1 MDFLV
6 FRIFAPM
13 ASWGEPAVGDTRPSA
28 TYPGR
33 SAILGL
39 LAGALG
45 IPREDESRQA
55 TLRDAVEVAVK
66 QYSPGVLIRDYHT
79 TQVPGRTAAKGVR
92 SRREEVNALR
102 KEKRPPTI
110 LSSRE
115 YRCDGYWTV
124 AIRLVDSSRWT
135 LADLEAALR
144 RPGFIPFL
152 GRKSCPLAAPLDP
165 RIVTTAGVRE
175 ALSQSFPAITF
186 TPPGLK
192 PDDEHRRMRLGR
204 EVLYAW
210 EGEGGDIKARELHHR
225 HDQPLNRGRWQFTSR
240 REKRHRMREEN

>member
-13 ASWGEPAVGDTRPSA
+13 ASWGEAAVGGTRPSA

-33 SAILGL
+33 SAVLGL

-45 IPREDESRQA
+45 IPREDEPRQA
-55 TLRDAVEVAVK
+55 ALRDAVEVAVK

-92 SRREEVNALR
+92 SRRDALAVPKAR
-102 KEKRPPTI
+102 LHTI
-110 LSSRE
+110 LSTRE

-124 AIRLVDSSRWT
+124 AIRLADSSRWT
-135 LADLEAALR
+135 LAELEAALR
-144 RPGFIPFL
+144 RPGFIPYL

-165 RIVTTAGVRE
+165 RMVTTAGVRE
-175 ALSQSFPAITF
+175 ALSQSFPAITS
-186 TPPGLK
+186 
-192 PDDEHRRMRLGR
+192 PDLEPDERRRLRLGP
-204 EVLYAW
+204 EVAYAW
-210 EGEGGDIKARELHHR
+210 EGEGGDITASELRHR
-225 HDQPLNRGRWQFTSR
+225 HDQPLHRGRWQFTAR
-240 REKRHRMREEN
+240 RENWHQTREEN

>member
-6 FRIFAPM
+6 FRIYAPM
-13 ASWGEPAVGDTRPSA
+13 ASWGEEAVGGTRPSA

-45 IPREDESRQA
+45 IPRRDEAQQSS
-55 TLRDAVEVAVK
+55 LGHAVEVGVK
-66 QYSPGVLIRDYHT
+66 QHSPGVLVRDYHT

-92 SRREEVNALR
+92 SRRDELAVR
-102 KEKRPPTI
+102 KDRLNTI
-110 LSSRE
+110 LSTRE

-124 AIRLVDSSRWT
+124 AIRLADSSPWT
-135 LADLEAALR
+135 LACFETALR

-165 RIVTTAGVRE
+165 RIVTAAGVRE
-175 ALSQSFPAITF
+175 ALSIGFPSFT
-186 TPPGLK
+186 GLK
-192 PDDEHRRMRLGR
+192 QDDERRRMRLGG

-210 EGEGGDIKARELHHR
+210 EGESGDIDSRELNHR

-240 REKRHRMREEN
+240 PENRHRTRE